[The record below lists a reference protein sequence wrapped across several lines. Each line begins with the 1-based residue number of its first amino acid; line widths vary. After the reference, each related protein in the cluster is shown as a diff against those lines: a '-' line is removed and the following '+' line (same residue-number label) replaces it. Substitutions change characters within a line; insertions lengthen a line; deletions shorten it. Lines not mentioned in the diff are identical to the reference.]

1 MITFKKSIFLII
13 LYLAG
18 LSSLV
23 AAGDDRGKPVVAN
36 TFPPPEKLEILIK
49 LASEQ
54 IEAGNKQAIFTTD
67 SALKLADSLHLEI
80 EIARVLNLQ
89 GIAWKIWGDNQKS
102 VLHLFRAQEIYKK
115 LNRQADYAEV
125 LMNLGETN
133 RASGNLIKSMFYL
146 NSALTIF
153 RKKNDSAGL
162 AKVYNRLAATS
173 YEQNLTWHNHDVAQF
188 DVLGTYLFDFNQ
200 TYNSDKNFRMKY
212 DTILYYAG
220 LSNQYARKLNL
231 PTLEISTQII
241 IAALYTI
248 TFQFEKALGLYDTI
262 LEESKLTTSGLEL
275 PLAYYNIA
283 ILYYKKK
290 DYKKVL
296 EYANECYRLSK
307 EADIKSYILMSAGLI
322 GLTYTQT
329 GQYREAYEY
338 SRIAYLGR
346 LEYFKQDIDMKV
358 KTLQYDF
365 EIERKQ
371 KQIDNRNLHLRF
383 LYFALFSILSVTT
396 LFIFILFLKN
406 KKKKILND
414 ELNTRNRIISEQN
427 DQMALINSEKDRFF
441 SIIAHDLRGPFNG
454 FLGLTQTMEE
464 ELPSMNREE
473 IHNVAILLRQSA
485 TNLFSLLENLL
496 TWSRLQRGLTSFS
509 PSTFLLKPQFELSLQ
524 SILDIAQ
531 KKEIRI
537 THEIPGDLVV
547 FADVNMLESIFRN
560 LISNAVKFTPPGGQV
575 SITARPADGNSVEIS
590 IRDTGIGMS
599 AGLIQHLFKLDG
611 QANRKGTGN
620 EPSSG
625 LGLIICKEF
634 VEKHGGKIWAESEE
648 KKGSIFSFSLALSKK
663 KSVYE

>member
-1 MITFKKSIFLII
+1 MISCKQIFPILI
-13 LYLAG
+13 LYLVG
-18 LSSLV
+18 LNPLL
-23 AAGDDRGKPVVAN
+23 AAGRESQ
-36 TFPPPEKLEILIK
+36 PPAGQNAVPAHQKLEFLIK
-49 LASEQ
+49 LANKQ
-54 IEAGNKQAIFTTD
+54 IEAGDKQAIYTAD
-67 SALKLADSLHLEI
+67 SAGKLADSLHLEN
-80 EIARVLNLQ
+80 EKARVFNLQ
-89 GIAWKIWGDNQKS
+89 GVAWKIWGDNQKS
-102 VLHLFRAQEIYKK
+102 VFYLFKAKEIFNG
-115 LNRQADYAEV
+115 LNRQSEYAEV
-125 LMNLGETN
+125 LMNLGETS
-133 RASGNLIKSMFYL
+133 RAAGSLIKSMSYL
-146 NSALTIF
+146 KSALTIF
-153 RKKNDSAGL
+153 REKNDSVGL

-173 YEQNLTWHNHDVAQF
+173 YEQNLTWHNRDVDQF
-188 DVLGTYLFDFNQ
+188 DVLGTYVFDFTQ
-200 TYNSDKNFRMKY
+200 TYHSDKNFRMKY
-212 DTILYYAG
+212 DSILYYAG
-220 LSNQYARKLNL
+220 LSNQYARKLKL

-262 LEESKLTTSGLEL
+262 LEESKLTPSGLEL

-283 ILYYKKK
+283 ILYYKKQ

-307 EADIKSYILMSAGLI
+307 EADIKSYIMMSAGLI

-346 LEYFKQDIDMKV
+346 LEYFQQDVDMKV

-371 KQIDNRNLHLRF
+371 KQLDNRNLHLRF

-406 KKKKILND
+406 KRKKILND
-414 ELNTRNRIISEQN
+414 ELNKRNRIISEQN
-427 DQMALINSEKDRFF
+427 TQLALINSEKDRFF

-454 FLGLTQTMEE
+454 FLGLTQTMAE
-464 ELPSMNREE
+464 ELPSMSLEE
-473 IHNVAILLRQSA
+473 IQNIAILLRHSA

-509 PSTFLLKPQFELSLQ
+509 PLTFLLKPQFELSLQ
-524 SILDIAQ
+524 SILGIAQ

-590 IRDTGIGMS
+590 IRDTGIGMNS
-599 AGLIQHLFKLDG
+599 GILQNLFKPDG
-611 QANRKGTGN
+611 KANRKGTGN
-620 EPSSG
+620 EPSTG

-634 VEKHGGKIWAESEE
+634 VEKHHGKIWVESME
-648 KKGSIFSFSLALSKK
+648 GVGTTFYVLI
-663 KSVYE
+663 